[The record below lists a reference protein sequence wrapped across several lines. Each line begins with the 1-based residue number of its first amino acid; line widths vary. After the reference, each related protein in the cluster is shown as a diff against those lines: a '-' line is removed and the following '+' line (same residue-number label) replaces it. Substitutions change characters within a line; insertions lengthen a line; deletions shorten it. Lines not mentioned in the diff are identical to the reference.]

1 MPFAKPRE
9 VDTPSVA
16 KANLS
21 NFAVLND
28 SGILESG
35 IPDRFCRNALGMKSS
50 DLGTVILA
58 FAVLVAG
65 GWYVTSHRR
74 ASAEAGYY
82 EPRPSYFDTDPAELP
97 EDWTGW
103 DAKIDVFIHHQTNRP
118 ACDAIEYGWITWHDH
133 MPMIERNA
141 ATGSKRIFIR
151 TDHLDNANDFSR
163 VPPIEL
169 PFDRGINVDV
179 STRLQRNQYLVN
191 WAHKYGFRFAPNTP
205 NEWHDYYRDLK
216 KTPGTVV
223 IVPNAG
229 HTMKECRTSAEEAEC
244 QRSPASMRC
253 EDDRYSKSGGFLY
266 PEWATDENTVSV
278 LNYIK
283 NKKHLAAAASTAKVE
298 AEESR

>member
-1 MPFAKPRE
+1 LPFAKPRE
-9 VDTPSVA
+9 VDTPLVA

-151 TDHLDNANDFSR
+151 TDHLDNANDF
-163 VPPIEL
+163 
-169 PFDRGINVDV
+169 
-179 STRLQRNQYLVN
+179 
-191 WAHKYGFRFAPNTP
+191 
-205 NEWHDYYRDLK
+205 
-216 KTPGTVV
+216 
-223 IVPNAG
+223 
-229 HTMKECRTSAEEAEC
+229 
-244 QRSPASMRC
+244 
-253 EDDRYSKSGGFLY
+253 
-266 PEWATDENTVSV
+266 
-278 LNYIK
+278 
-283 NKKHLAAAASTAKVE
+283 
-298 AEESR
+298 